1 MTDWFVSNIV
11 MSFIVSDCLGNHVQQ
26 WLSLSWIIF
35 IVLDWCIFVVGEL
48 IQSHLL
54 LFIIVS
60 SSSSSKAEA
69 RASLLSS
76 VAKIFHRDSWVIILC
91 MECSWSLWKN
101 YYSCLYYCLCLQS
114 ESLTDGFAMQT
125 AFWQTRL
132 IFNVKTSLGDIY
144 CDFIVERLI
153 FKIGLLSG
161 LVTLEKLIFLPAAE
175 VTFPK
180 S

>member
-101 YYSCLYYCLCLQS
+101 YYSCLIIVCVYNLRVWQM
-114 ESLTDGFAMQT
+114 FAMQT